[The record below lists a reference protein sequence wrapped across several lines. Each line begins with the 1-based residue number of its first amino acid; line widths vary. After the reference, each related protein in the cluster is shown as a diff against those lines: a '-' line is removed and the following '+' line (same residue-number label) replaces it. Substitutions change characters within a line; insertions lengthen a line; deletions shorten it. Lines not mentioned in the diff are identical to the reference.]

1 LNWEHVKKVEDVVKI
16 GDQVKVKL
24 IKIDDLKRLDFSM
37 KALIEKPD
45 NYSPPE
51 KRKKF
56 QKG

>member
-1 LNWEHVKKVEDVVKI
+1 
-16 GDQVKVKL
+16 VKL